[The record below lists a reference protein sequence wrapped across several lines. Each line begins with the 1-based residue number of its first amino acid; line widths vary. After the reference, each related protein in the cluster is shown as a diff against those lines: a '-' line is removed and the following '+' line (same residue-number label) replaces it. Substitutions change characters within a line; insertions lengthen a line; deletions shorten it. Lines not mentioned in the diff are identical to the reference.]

1 MKDLIELLH
10 RDGNTLVVA
19 NGEVCAFQGRGISD
33 LYRLL
38 RYDAGFLQGAS
49 VADKVVGKGAAALM
63 ILGGVSELHAD
74 LISEPALT
82 LLWTSR
88 IRVSYGEKVP
98 QIQDRTKTGISFLG
112 DQVSG
117 EVENMISLQ
126 SYIGTLGGMT
136 MMFGIVFEIPVV
148 C

>member
-1 MKDLIELLH
+1 MKELIELLH

-38 RYDAGFLQGAS
+38 RDDAGFLEGAS

-82 LLWTSR
+82 LLRTSR

-98 QIQDRTKTGISFLG
+98 QIRNRTKTGICPVETLCRNAATA
-112 DQVSG
+112 G
-117 EVENMISLQ
+117 ECLPLIEEFMNSIRQ
-126 SYIGTLGGMT
+126 
-136 MMFGIVFEIPVV
+136 
-148 C
+148 